1 MTTPT
6 VKFSKLPGVLSFT
19 RRINVT
25 DCLFF
30 SGMPDGSLK
39 PLLVTRSGLR
49 GTQNINKKA
58 TGDRQEVSN
67 IQLTDSAKTDVDA
80 ASLVVQMGIG
90 FYSLQNG
97 LNSCALSKTDD
108 ESLLGLFKASFNNFL
123 ERSAGATGISAGLQE
138 VANRYARNI
147 ANGRWL
153 WRNRQYA
160 QTVSVTV
167 QCGDDIMTFDALK
180 TPLNRFDNY
189 TANELKL
196 GGYIASCLAGHA
208 QHKLTVGAIL
218 NFGEGMNGSM
228 EVYPSQNYLGG
239 DKPKGFA
246 RSLYAVGE
254 SFLTPA
260 TDLMALQSSRI
271 VGQAAL
277 RDTKVA
283 NALRTMDT
291 WYPDFE
297 NHGLPISVE
306 PCGANLD
313 AQKMFRGNKE
323 SSFTFMRQLNAT
335 DVNSGEGMF
344 MIAALIRGGV
354 YSEGGDK

>member
-1 MTTPT
+1 MTQPI
-6 VKFSKLPGVLSFT
+6 KFSKLPGVLSFT

-30 SGMPDGSLK
+30 SAMPGGALK
-39 PLLVTRSGLR
+39 PLQVTRSGLR

-58 TGDRQEVSN
+58 TADRQEVSN
-67 IQLTDSAKTDVDA
+67 IQLTDSAKTDVEA
-80 ASLVVQMGIG
+80 TALVVKMGVS
-90 FYSLQNG
+90 FYPLING
-97 LNSCALSKTDD
+97 LNSCALSKADD
-108 ESLLGLFKASFNNFL
+108 ESLLGAFKASFASFL
-123 ERSAGATGISAGLQE
+123 DRSANTTQISAGLIE

-160 QTVSVTV
+160 QTVRVDVTCSDHAV
-167 QCGDDIMTFDALK
+167 LSFDALK
-180 TPLNRFDNY
+180 TPMNRFENY

-196 GGYIASCLAGHA
+196 GAYIVSCLSGQAD
-208 QHKLTVGAIL
+208 HKLQVSAVL
-218 NFGEGMNGSM
+218 DFGNGMNGSM

-254 SFLTPA
+254 SFLSPQS
-260 TDLMALQSSRI
+260 DLMALQSCRV

-291 WYPDFE
+291 WYPDYE
-297 NHGLPISVE
+297 SNGLPISVE

-313 AQKMFRGNKE
+313 AQRMFRAKD
-323 SSFTFMRQLNAT
+323 SSFAYMRQLNLI
-335 DVNSGEGMF
+335 DVDSNEGMF
-344 MIAALIRGGV
+344 MIASLIRGGV

>member
-1 MTTPT
+1 MTTKAT
-6 VKFSKLPGVLSFT
+6 VFKKLPGVLAIT

-30 SGMPDGSLK
+30 SRMPDGSLK
-39 PLLVTRSGLR
+39 PLPVTRSGLR

-67 IQLTDSAKTDVDA
+67 IQLTDSAKTDVEA
-80 ASLVVQMGIG
+80 TSVVVKMGVS
-90 FYSLQNG
+90 FYPLSNG

-108 ESLLGLFKASFNNFL
+108 ESLLSEFKVSFTDFL
-123 ERSAGATGISAGLQE
+123 DRSATESFISAGLQE

-160 QTVSVTV
+160 FTVAVTV
-167 QCGDDIMTFDALK
+167 QCGDDVMTFDALK
-180 TPLNRFDNY
+180 TPLNQFGNY
-189 TANELKL
+189 TADELKL
-196 GGYIASCLAGHA
+196 GAYIASCLAGHA
-208 QHKLTVGAIL
+208 QHKLQVQAVM
-218 NFGEGMNGSM
+218 NFGEGMNASM

-246 RSLYAVGE
+246 RSLYAVGKSE
-254 SFLTPA
+254 LNNSP
-260 TDLMALQSSRI
+260 DMMDLQSARL

-283 NALRTMDT
+283 NALRTLDT
-291 WYPDFE
+291 WYTEFE
-297 NHGLPISVE
+297 TNGLPISVE

-313 AQKMFRGNKE
+313 AQKPFRGNKD
-323 SSFTFMRQLNAT
+323 SSFAFMRQLNT
-335 DVNSGEGMF
+335 LDVNSTEGMF